1 MNLIKGRL
9 WKFWLSNNFRVKF
22 TRSRAPAA
30 SPDQSWYASD
40 TTALPTGL
48 YQFQSYLDFHKMW
61 DVPGFCSFCSKCTK
75 VRIEDTPNK
84 ESWLGKHTPNLWSH
98 HSLPLRVDSMYIPG
112 TFTGQ
117 NFHETMIHCIT
128 EHFRELNLRGKL
140 NPTFTKWSKLTTVCT
155 REAYNRDLRHILQH
169 CLYVGIFISAIQ
181 TRITA

>member
-1 MNLIKGRL
+1 MDCACRGMLGLMCYITHQWHDIPVSVCSG
-9 WKFWLSNNFRVKF
+9 
-22 TRSRAPAA
+22 
-30 SPDQSWYASD
+30 SPPQ
-40 TTALPTGL
+40 
-48 YQFQSYLDFHKMW
+48 
-61 DVPGFCSFCSKCTK
+61 CSTFSSSKCTK

-155 REAYNRDLRHILQH
+155 REACNRDLRHILQH